1 MASDPNNYD
10 HFLCRMS
17 GGPVTPDAP
26 IIEQGVFIPN
36 DAPGTYT
43 VGNMAHYDGILLSVH
58 FWTEEKQFVEG
69 SAVMVAPGIAIAA
82 AHVIGP
88 RATAIKNG
96 TLRIFCN
103 GLTPSGLRH
112 WKVRHVCEAHNTDLF
127 VLSLEYASPIEANS
141 TFKQAVISTR
151 LPQVGES
158 IMIAGFRATELDFE
172 VKDGHLLYK
181 GDVRIG
187 VGTVTERYPDGRD
200 SIVLPWPTIEVDC
213 GTKGGMSGGPA
224 FDKNGKLI
232 GILTS
237 SFEAEDDLGPS
248 YVSLLWPA
256 LAVTIVPAWLQQFV
270 GGPKSLLEMDRQLC
284 GIDRPDAIV
293 TRADP
298 STGQIRLVV
307 TLWEE

>member
-1 MASDPNNYD
+1 MGSDPNNYD
-10 HFLCRMS
+10 HFLSRIA

-26 IIEQGVFIPN
+26 IIEQGVFVPN

-43 VGNMAHYDGILLSVH
+43 VHNMAHYDGVLLSVH
-58 FWTEEKQFVEG
+58 FSTAEKQFVEG

-88 RATAIKNG
+88 RAPAIKDG
-96 TLRIFCN
+96 SLHIFCN

-112 WKVRHVCEAHNTDLF
+112 WKVRHVCEVGNSDLF

-151 LPQVGES
+151 LPCVGEP
-158 IMIAGFRATELDFE
+158 IMIAGFRATRSDFE
-172 VKDGHLLYK
+172 VRDGDLVYE
-181 GDVRIG
+181 GNVRIG
-187 VGTVTERYPDGRD
+187 VGTVTERYSDGRD
-200 SIVLPWPTIEVDC
+200 RKVLPWPTIEVDC
-213 GTKGGMSGGPA
+213 STKGGMSGGPA
-224 FDKNGKLI
+224 FDKNGRLI

-237 SFEAEDDLGPS
+237 SFETEDDLGPS

-256 LAVTIVPAWLQQFV
+256 LVVTIVPAWLQEFV

-284 GIDRPDAIV
+284 GIDRPNAIV

-298 STGQIRLVV
+298 STGQIRLEVKH
-307 TLWEE
+307 WEE